1 MKVEDD
7 IIFQKAGITVAIEE
21 KSSDHPGVSII
32 ADPLMDPRLVR
43 EIEMPAEDAI
53 DMAVAILKTCAPW
66 KLRA

>member
-1 MKVEDD
+1 
-7 IIFQKAGITVAIEE
+7 
-21 KSSDHPGVSII
+21 
-32 ADPLMDPRLVR
+32 VR